1 MNVLIKICGMRD
13 VDNIREVL
21 TLSPDFMGFIFYP
34 QSPRYVALPEALR
47 NVRFGQN
54 AQKTGVF
61 VNASKEEIMQKV
73 ELYDLQAVQLH
84 GDESVELCSYLKD
97 KGLIV
102 LKAFQI
108 HSAEDFKNTVV
119 YNHEVDYFLFDTKT
133 ASYGG
138 SGSKFD
144 WKLLDAYQG
153 DTPFFLS
160 GGIAPE
166 DACAIQQIKH
176 PSFRGVDL
184 NSRFEITPAIKD
196 IKLLQQFINQLN
208 QLN

>member
-1 MNVLIKICGMRD
+1 MRD
-13 VDNIREVL
+13 VDNIRDVL
-21 TLSPDFMGFIFYP
+21 TLAPDFMGFIFYP
-34 QSPRYVALPEALR
+34 ESPRYVASPEALKHI
-47 NVRFGQN
+47 RFGQN

-84 GDESVELCSYLKD
+84 GDESVELCSFLKD

-160 GGIAPE
+160 GGIAPK

-176 PSFRGVDL
+176 PFFRGVDL

-208 QLN
+208 QYE